1 MTNGFTK
8 RKVGTLTLGEKL
20 RKLRSDKRIAL
31 NEVSRVTKIRLEYLQ
46 YLEEGKYDK
55 LPADVYVRG
64 FLKSYGD
71 FLGFDEQILIKFFEK
86 EKGIKKNLE
95 KSKNFKKVDVK
106 IKKLNISTFIFTPQ
120 KIVLFFVAVFV
131 LGAFFYLYLEAE
143 SLTNTP
149 RLIILN
155 PESNLQIDGNSVLL
169 EGKTD
174 KDARVFINDQ
184 LVLVDDEGK
193 FKEDISLQSGINVI
207 RIKAVNKFQK
217 ETAENITV
225 QAKYP
230 EENINSGEGEEKTN
244 ENLSEQSNLSLDEG
258 GVQIELYVDPGPVW
272 VSVEADGNLVF
283 SGTVLSGVVQ
293 KFSASDKIVI
303 GSGQANVTYIKR
315 NGEDKGTLGKEAG
328 AVKGVVFAK
337 DEKKQ

>member
-20 RKLRSDKRIAL
+20 RKLRSEKRIAL

-46 YLEEGKYDK
+46 CLEEGNYDE

-95 KSKNFKKVDVK
+95 KNKNPKRVDIK
-106 IKKLNISTFIFTPQ
+106 IKKLNISAFIFTPQ
-120 KIVLFFVAVFV
+120 KIVLFFVAIFV
-131 LGAFFYLYLEAE
+131 VGAFFYLYLEAE

-149 RLIILN
+149 RLIILS
-155 PESNLQIDGNSVLL
+155 PESDSQIEENSVFL

-184 LVLVDDEGK
+184 SVLVSDAGK
-193 FKEDISLQSGINVI
+193 FREEISLQAGINVI
-207 RIKAVNKFQK
+207 HVKAVNRFQK
-217 ETAENITV
+217 ETAENVTV
-225 QAKYP
+225 QAKYT
-230 EENINSGEGEEKTN
+230 EESSNNSEESTT
-244 ENLSEQSNLSLDEG
+244 ENLATDG
-258 GVQIELYVDPGPVW
+258 APIDDDKAVQIELSVDPGPVW
-272 VSVEADGNLVF
+272 VSIEADGNLVF
-283 SGTVLSGVVQ
+283 SGTVLSGAVQ
-293 KFSASDKIVI
+293 IFSARDKIVI
-303 GSGQANVTYIKR
+303 GSGQANATHIKL
-315 NGEDKGTLGKEAG
+315 NGEDKGALGKDAG
-328 AVKGVVFAK
+328 AIKGVVFAK
-337 DEKKQ
+337 EEKKQ